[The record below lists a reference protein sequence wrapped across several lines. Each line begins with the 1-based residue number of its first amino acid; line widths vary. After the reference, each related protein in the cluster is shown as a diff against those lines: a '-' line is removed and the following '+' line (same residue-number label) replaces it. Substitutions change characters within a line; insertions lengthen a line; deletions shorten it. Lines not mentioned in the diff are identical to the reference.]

1 MVVSNEICEECKSV
15 CNAIHFQQNF
25 ENWTSNNSVVDKFIK
40 Q

>member
-15 CNAIHFQQNF
+15 FNAIHFQQNF